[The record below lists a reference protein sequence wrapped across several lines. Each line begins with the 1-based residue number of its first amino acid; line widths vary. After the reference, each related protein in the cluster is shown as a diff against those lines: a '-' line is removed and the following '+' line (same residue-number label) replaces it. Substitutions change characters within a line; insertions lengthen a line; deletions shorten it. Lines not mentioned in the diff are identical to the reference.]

1 MVGETKIVVIAWMLK
16 KLTMKAIVSIIE
28 NNGIREYCES
38 GARSVYQEQHFA
50 GVQYMRVF
58 RTHGSQIYESAEM

>member
-16 KLTMKAIVSIIE
+16 KLTMKAIVSSIE
-28 NNGIREYCES
+28 NNGLREYCES

-50 GVQYMRVF
+50 GV
-58 RTHGSQIYESAEM
+58 